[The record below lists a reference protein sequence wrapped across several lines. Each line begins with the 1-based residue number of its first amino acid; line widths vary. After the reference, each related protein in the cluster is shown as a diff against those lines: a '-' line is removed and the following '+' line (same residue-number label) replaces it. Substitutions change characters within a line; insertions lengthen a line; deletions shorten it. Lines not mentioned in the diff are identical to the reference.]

1 MPIGSD
7 IAFRNGLDVF
17 GAVVGAVPT
26 STWDAPSPC
35 AGWTAR
41 DVLGHLGSSVSFGVS
56 ILEGR
61 TVEWPTVDR
70 PADLVAGGPA
80 DYWTGIAA
88 SARTALVGA
97 DLGAVRDTPMGS
109 RTVAQG
115 LAFPAIDLYVHSW
128 DIGRAAGI
136 DVVIPEDVIG
146 FAHAHLDPIPEDRM
160 RGPDGSFGPAVDPP
174 ADATPTELFI
184 AWTGRTPR

>member
-26 STWDAPSPC
+26 SAWDAPSPC

>member
-1 MPIGSD
+1 MTIGSD
-7 IAFRNGLDVF
+7 SAFRNGLDAF
-17 GAVVGAVPT
+17 GAVVGAVPAPA
-26 STWDAPSPC
+26 WDAPSPC
-35 AGWTAR
+35 AGWTAL

-61 TVEWPTVDR
+61 TVEWPTADR
-70 PADLVAGGPA
+70 PGDLVVGEPA
-80 DYWTGIAA
+80 DYWTGVAA
-88 SARTALVGA
+88 SARAALVGA
-97 DLGAVRDTPMGS
+97 DLDEVRDTPMGS

-136 DVVIPEDVIG
+136 DVVVPQDVIE
-146 FAHAHLDPIPEDRM
+146 FAHAYLDPIPQERM
-160 RGPDGSFGPAVDPP
+160 RGPDGSFGPEVVPP
-174 ADATPTELFI
+174 PDATPTEAFI

>member
-88 SARTALVGA
+88 SARTALGGA

>member
-61 TVEWPTVDR
+61 SVEWPTVDR

-174 ADATPTELFI
+174 ADATPTEVFI

>member
-1 MPIGSD
+1 MRSW
-7 IAFRNGLDVF
+7 
-17 GAVVGAVPT
+17 AVPT

-174 ADATPTELFI
+174 ADATPTEVFI

>member
-1 MPIGSD
+1 MTIGSD
-7 IAFRNGLDVF
+7 IAFRDGLDTF
-17 GAVVGAVPT
+17 GAVVGAVPPPA
-26 STWDAPSPC
+26 WNAPSPC
-35 AGWTAR
+35 AGWTAL

-61 TVEWPTVDR
+61 TVEWPTAPR
-70 PADLVAGGPA
+70 PGDLVVGEPA

-97 DLGAVRDTPMGS
+97 DLDAVRDTPMGS

-128 DIGRAAGI
+128 DIGWTAGI
-136 DVVIPEDVIG
+136 DVVVPEDVIE
-146 FAHAHLDPIPEDRM
+146 FAHAYLDPVPQERM
-160 RGPDGSFGPAVDPP
+160 RGPDGSFGPELHPP
-174 ADATPTELFI
+174 PDATPTEAFI
-184 AWTGRTPR
+184 AWTGRSPR